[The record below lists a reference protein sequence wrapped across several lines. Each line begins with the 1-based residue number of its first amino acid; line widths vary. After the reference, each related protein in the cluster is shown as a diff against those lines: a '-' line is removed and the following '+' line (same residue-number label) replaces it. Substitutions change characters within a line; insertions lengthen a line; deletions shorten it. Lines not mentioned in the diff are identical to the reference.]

1 MEWPSMKMRLAS
13 FAVLASLAASPLAAA
28 ITAKRFAN
36 PLITPR
42 MLPGEDGANI
52 NGPSLVR
59 VPDWVKSP
67 LGRYYLYFAHHGG
80 TYIRMAYAD
89 RVEGPWH
96 VRAGGVLRLEEA
108 PACRGHV
115 ASPDVVVDEGGR
127 QLRLYFH
134 CPIGGADSEQK
145 TFLALSGDGLTF
157 TSGTTALGDAYFRV
171 FRRPDAWYALAWGGR
186 VFRSPDGQQ
195 PFTPGPSPFVLSPR
209 GALSDSPGPRHVA
222 LQVRPGHAWV
232 YYSSIGDEPERIL
245 RRRLDLR
252 GDWKAWTVGPV
263 EEVLRPGTPFEG
275 ADLPVVRSRVGA
287 VTGREHALRDP
298 FIFEDDGRTYL
309 LYSVAGESGIA
320 LAELR

>member
-1 MEWPSMKMRLAS
+1 MKMRLAS
-13 FAVLASLAASPLAAA
+13 LAVLASLAASPLAAA

-115 ASPDVVVDEGGR
+115 ASPDVVVDEGAR

-195 PFTPGPSPFVLSPR
+195 PFTPGPSPFVLAPR

-222 LQVRPGHAWV
+222 VQVRPGHAWV

-263 EEVLRPGTPFEG
+263 EEVLRPETPFEG

-287 VTGREHALRDP
+287 VTSREHALRDP
-298 FIFEDDGRTYL
+298 FIFEDGGRVYL